1 MPHNY
6 QFYFNKIKLPKS
18 NSHKGQNGK
27 VLVVGGSKLFHSS
40 IFWSAQVASKFVDMV
55 HFSSPANENNQLVRT
70 KLKQGFWQ
78 GIVIDWQNIDAYL
91 EEDDVVLIGPG
102 MERSKETREIVDD
115 LLKRYPNAKWVIDGG
130 ALQEVDPSLLGK
142 GHIITP
148 HKKELERLVK
158 HHSKNSSLTQAA
170 SNPKTKQ
177 LEVLKQARLSVG
189 GGQDDKIELISQLT
203 GRGVTILAK
212 NVLDRVY
219 SHDKVIEI
227 KGGNAGLTKGG
238 SGDILAG
245 LVAAL
250 YTQVDAATAC
260 VVASVTIKK
269 SAEALWQQVGP
280 NFNADDLIKQIP
292 QTFWEL
298 YRTKS

>member
-1 MPHNY
+1 MN
-6 QFYFNKIKLPKS
+6 QTKKYFNQVKLPQP

-27 VLVVGGSKLFHSS
+27 VLVIGGSQLFHSS

-78 GIVIDWQNIDAYL
+78 GIVVDWDKINTYIT
-91 EEDDVVLIGPG
+91 EDNVILIGPG
-102 MERSKETREIVDD
+102 MERKNETKKIVNS
-115 LLKRYPNAKWVIDGG
+115 LLKKYPKKRWVIDGG
-130 ALQEVDPSLLGK
+130 ALQEVDPKLLNNN
-142 GHIITP
+142 HIITP

-158 HHSKNSSLTQAA
+158 HYLKNLPHDKTGLSATQG
-170 SNPKTKQ
+170 T
-177 LEVLKQARLSVG
+177 R
-189 GGQDDKIELISQLT
+189 DDKHRLISQLT
-203 GRGVTILAK
+203 NRGVVILAK
-212 NVLDRVY
+212 NVVDRVY
-219 SHDKVIEI
+219 YHDKVIKIE
-227 KGGNAGLTKGG
+227 GGNAGLTKGG

-250 YTQVDAATAC
+250 YTQTEAVVAC

-292 QTFWEL
+292 KTFWEL
-298 YRTKS
+298 HRTKS

>member
-1 MPHNY
+1 MLHNY
-6 QFYFNKIKLPKS
+6 QSYFNKIKLPRP

-27 VLVVGGSKLFHSS
+27 VLVIGGSQLFHSS

-78 GIVIDWQNIDAYL
+78 GIVVDWDKINTYIT
-91 EEDDVVLIGPG
+91 EDNVILIGPG
-102 MERSKETREIVDD
+102 MERKNETKKIVNS
-115 LLKRYPNAKWVIDGG
+115 LLKKYPKKKWVIDGG

-148 HKKELERLVK
+148 HKKEMKRLIDC
-158 HHSKNSSLTQAA
+158 HSENSSEAWDVQNLKTEQ
-170 SNPKTKQ
+170 PKI
-177 LEVLKQARLSVG
+177 LKQV
-189 GGQDDKIELISQLT
+189 QDDMNGFISQLT
-203 GRGVTILAK
+203 SRGVTILAK
-212 NVLDRVY
+212 NVIDRVY
-219 SHDKVIEI
+219 YHDKVIKIE
-227 KGGNAGLTKGG
+227 GGNAGLTKGG

-250 YTQVDAATAC
+250 YTQTEAVVAC

-292 QTFWEL
+292 KTFWEL
-298 YRTKS
+298 HRTKS